1 MKDKTH
7 YIRIAKEI
15 IRSYLDKKEAL
26 SEIGFLLNEEADEKY
41 TILKEHITA
50 IKSVMDKA
58 LKEIEKLENKDE
70 NV

>member
-1 MKDKTH
+1 MKDKTQ
-7 YIRIAKEI
+7 YIKIAKEI

-26 SEIGFLLNEEADEKY
+26 SEIGFLLNEEAKGKY

-58 LKEIEKLENKDE
+58 LKEIEKLESKDD
-70 NV
+70 